1 MNHES
6 SLAAF
11 LLTALCLIYLD
22 ITFAYHIVL
31 TLAKYQL

>member
-11 LLTALCLIYLD
+11 LLTVLCLIYLD
-22 ITFAYHIVL
+22 ITFAYHIIPALVE
-31 TLAKYQL
+31 YQP